1 MNPFLIAGVIGTF
14 AQMQATSALG
24 YEEMKRQRAIASQQD
39 ENANMMRLQAIQEEN
54 ARADAFN
61 RYLKLANAKRA
72 VNNRTTTDRSF
83 NALMDAQSKK
93 SAEENRRAILQSL
106 FQQARTRFAADDALR
121 AGQIAVQ
128 SRRTQS
134 LGMLTS
140 TFFQAKDLI

>member
-1 MNPFLIAGVIGTF
+1 
-14 AQMQATSALG
+14 
-24 YEEMKRQRAIASQQD
+24 
-39 ENANMMRLQAIQEEN
+39 
-54 ARADAFN
+54 
-61 RYLKLANAKRA
+61 
-72 VNNRTTTDRSF
+72 
-83 NALMDAQSKK
+83 MDAQSKK
-93 SAEENRRAILQSL
+93 SVEENRRAILQSL